1 MDPLSVHDCLLPSI
15 EPTSLSNGSLYFWIL
30 KKNTIYVL
38 ILLFISTP
46 ETFLYFCHCEFLF
59 SLIPSSLFFP
69 LLYSRSYITTWV
81 PLLPFVLLQSWLHL
95 KEATSVCHNT
105 CRTHM
110 HVCWT
115 HTTTTTIKWVSSESF
130 IGLSPIQHLCSETR
144 TISILHKQPYLE
156 LSHGCILCMH
166 LGSYRAY
173 FQYVY
178 MYTLRVENIWPEKD
192 NQSWLCCDFSKLE
205 YFSH

>member
-1 MDPLSVHDCLLPSI
+1 M
-15 EPTSLSNGSLYFWIL
+15 FWFF
-30 KKNTIYVL
+30 
-38 ILLFISTP
+38 LLFP
-46 ETFLYFCHCEFLF
+46 PQELFLYFCHCEFLF

-69 LLYSRSYITTWV
+69 FLCSGSYITTWV

-115 HTTTTTIKWVSSESF
+115 HTHTTTTTIKWVSSESF
-130 IGLSPIQHLCSETR
+130 IGLSPIQHLCLETR
-144 TISILHKQPYLE
+144 TISIPHKQPNLE
-156 LSHGCILCMH
+156 LSHRSILCMH
-166 LGSYRAY
+166 LGSYRTY

-178 MYTLRVENIWPEKD
+178 MYTLRAENIWPEK
-192 NQSWLCCDFSKLE
+192 NSQSWLCCDFSKPLK
-205 YFSH
+205 

>member
-1 MDPLSVHDCLLPSI
+1 MGRVEIWSWFKSFSSGLEDRTLRVLSGNIYSCYLIHPSFQACVLW
-15 EPTSLSNGSLYFWIL
+15 TSKLHAGHWAHASERRNPGASFSCWIDSSRGLGCAQLGPSFLAFFQAVLSAY
-30 KKNTIYVL
+30 
-38 ILLFISTP
+38 
-46 ETFLYFCHCEFLF
+46 
-59 SLIPSSLFFP
+59 
-69 LLYSRSYITTWV
+69 
-81 PLLPFVLLQSWLHL
+81 
-95 KEATSVCHNT
+95 
-105 CRTHM
+105 
-110 HVCWT
+110 
-115 HTTTTTIKWVSSESF
+115 HTTTATIKWVSSESF

>member
-1 MDPLSVHDCLLPSI
+1 MFWFFFLFPPQKPFCIFVIVSFYFPLSPPHFSFLFSI
-15 EPTSLSNGSLYFWIL
+15 PDLTSPL
-30 KKNTIYVL
+30 
-38 ILLFISTP
+38 
-46 ETFLYFCHCEFLF
+46 EFLF
-59 SLIPSSLFFP
+59 
-69 LLYSRSYITTWV
+69 
-81 PLLPFVLLQSWLHL
+81 LPFVLLQSWLHL